1 MSNATDKRRQTILDN
16 GGFRPIGQKAAATN
30 KAKYGQDFY
39 KNIGGLN
46 LESWIA
52 NGRKPRGFAAV
63 PGLAKRAGKI
73 GGTIS
78 RRGPAKPKTITE
90 DRFLI
95 IDEQAAVPIIELGT
109 PSFWNKLRRK
119 V

>member
-1 MSNATDKRRQTILDN
+1 MSESQDRRRQTILNN
-16 GGFRPIGQKAAATN
+16 GGFRPIGQKAAATA
-30 KAKYGQDFY
+30 KAKYGKDFHRL
-39 KNIGGLN
+39 IGAKGGKL
-46 LESWIA
+46 
-52 NGRKPRGFAAV
+52 GHTGGFAAV